1 MKNILNTKHKAFSEL
16 SIDSLFHGS
25 TITTQELDALPQWY
39 YDNGKYEVKS
49 ARREVDNAE
58 PVWYVTGKNQD
69 GSFIT
74 VRTFNEYKMTDK
86 QLDIYAIAKQ
96 VWRKRTLVKELNKKE
111 DIK

>member
-1 MKNILNTKHKAFSEL
+1 MKNILNTKGKAFSEL

-25 TITTQELDALPQWY
+25 TITAQELDALPQWY
-39 YDNGKYEVKS
+39 YDKGKYEVKS
-49 ARREVDNAE
+49 ARQEVDNAE
-58 PVWYVTGKNQD
+58 PVWYVMSTDQN

-74 VRTFNEYKMTDK
+74 IRTFNDYKMTDK

-111 DIK
+111 NIK